1 MKKLALA
8 ILIVVSGTTFAQSSS
23 LKAGLWE
30 MKLIHQVM
38 DGRDMTAQMAAAQAR
53 MQQATANMTPDQRKQ
68 MESMMKGMGTGT
80 SSQSGLG
87 GGRRMCI
94 SPAMAA
100 KNAPMVDHEG
110 QCPPAK
116 VTRSGNKSSFEFN
129 CTSNGRTRVGRGES
143 TVSGDTITTSVN
155 MTMTDARGSHTM
167 QSESQMTYLGS
178 DCQGIKPVDQLV
190 KDAQGLTH
198 QQ

>member
-1 MKKLALA
+1 MKTLALA
-8 ILIVVSGTTFAQSSS
+8 ILIAVSSTTFAQSSS

-38 DGRDMTAQMAAAQAR
+38 DGRDMTAQMALAQAR
-53 MQQATANMTPDQRKQ
+53 MQQETANMTPDQRKQ
-68 MESMMKGMGTGT
+68 MESMMKGMGT
-80 SSQSGLG
+80 SSQSSLG
-87 GGRRMCI
+87 GGWRMCI

-100 KNAPMVDHEG
+100 KNAPMVDREG
-110 QCPPAK
+110 HCPPTK

-129 CTSNGRTRVGRGES
+129 CTTNGRTRVGSGES
-143 TVSGDTITTSVN
+143 TMSGDTITTSVN

-167 QSESQMTYLGS
+167 QSGSQMTYLGS

-198 QQ
+198 QK